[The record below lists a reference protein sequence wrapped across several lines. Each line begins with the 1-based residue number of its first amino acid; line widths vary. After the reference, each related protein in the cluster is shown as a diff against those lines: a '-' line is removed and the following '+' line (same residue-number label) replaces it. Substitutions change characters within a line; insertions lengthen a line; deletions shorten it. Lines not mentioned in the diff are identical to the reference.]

1 MKGKVGKLLTVIV
14 PIVLAVFLLYPTWRA
29 QQMAAERAAL
39 DSAAQIQWD
48 QTYGEEFRKEKL
60 RALKLGLD
68 LRGGM
73 YVTLEVDV
81 VRLLEEAA
89 DRASVDETFERV
101 IEETRRQ
108 AEQSDEDVLDIFLR
122 TFDQIARPQ
131 GKSLVTYYELV
142 DVRDISEERIV
153 DRLKRDIN
161 EAIDQALEVIRQ
173 RIDKFG
179 VTEPTIQKQGTR
191 RILLELPGVQDE
203 REMRQLLQTTARL
216 EFKLLRRG
224 NDVLYAFLNIDRYLA
239 GKTAP
244 SSTDTAAAK
253 PADTTASVAPRAD
266 TATAAQRTDT
276 AKKDPYAGLSDEEK
290 VAKFRREHPFL
301 SLFVGQVLI
310 GERYQPFDIAEEVIP
325 KLPSDAEFYF
335 LTNEDNKRQ
344 LQALLARPDIRR
356 MLPADAE
363 IAFSAKPERGTE
375 NTPNRTY
382 AMYVLK
388 RDPELTGDV
397 VTDAYATF
405 DQMTNRPMVL
415 MYMNSEG
422 AERWAKITGANI
434 GKRIA
439 IVLDGEV
446 YSAPV
451 VRSKITGGSS
461 QIEGMANVE
470 EAKLL
475 QIVLKAGALKA
486 PVKIIEE
493 RVVGPSL
500 GEDSIRSGIS
510 ASMIAFALVVL
521 FMVTYY
527 SMGGVVAV
535 IAMLIN
541 VMLNLGVLA
550 GFGGTLTLP
559 GIAGIILTLAI
570 AVDANIIIFE
580 RIREELHRG
589 RSLRASIDEGFRHAL
604 PPIIDSHATTFLTG
618 LILFV
623 LGYGPIQG
631 FATTLMIGILSTLFT
646 SIIVSRA
653 IIDLWLA
660 RSPQARISFGE
671 VLPATQG

>member
-1 MKGKVGKLLTVIV
+1 MKGKVGKILTVII

-29 QQMAAERAAL
+29 QQMAAERATL
-39 DSAAQIQWD
+39 DSTAQIQWD

-73 YVTLEVDV
+73 YVTLEVDA

-89 DRASVDETFERV
+89 DRASFDETFERV
-101 IEETRRQ
+101 IEATRQQ
-108 AEQSDEDVLDIFLR
+108 AERSDDDVLDIFLR
-122 TFDQIARPQ
+122 NFDRIARPQ
-131 GKSLVTYYELV
+131 GKSLVSYYELV
-142 DVRDISEERIV
+142 DVRDISEQRIIERL
-153 DRLKRDIN
+153 RRDIN
-161 EAIDQALEVIRQ
+161 EAVDQALEVIRQ

-179 VTEPTIQKQGTR
+179 VTEPTIQKQGSR

-216 EFKLLRRG
+216 EFKLLRHG
-224 NDVLYAFLNIDRYLA
+224 TDVLYAFLNIDRFLA
-239 GKTAP
+239 GRGGRDTVPSTADATMRT
-244 SSTDTAAAK
+244 SGDTAMARTNDTAA
-253 PADTTASVAPRAD
+253 P
-266 TATAAQRTDT
+266 
-276 AKKDPYAGLSDEEK
+276 KDPYAGLSDEEK
-290 VAKFRREHPFL
+290 LAKFRRDHPFL
-301 SLFVGQVLI
+301 SLFVGQVLV

-325 KLPSDAEFYF
+325 KLPADAEFYF
-335 LTNEDNKRQ
+335 LTTEDNKRQ
-344 LQALLARPDIRR
+344 LQAILARPEIRR

-415 MYMNSEG
+415 MYMNSDG

-510 ASMIAFALVVL
+510 ASLIAFALVVL

-527 SMGGVVAV
+527 SAGGVVAV

-541 VMLNLGVLA
+541 VMLNLGILA
-550 GFGGTLTLP
+550 GFGGTLSLP

-631 FATTLMIGILSTLFT
+631 FATTLMIGILTTLFT
-646 SIIVSRA
+646 SILVSRA
-653 IIDLWLA
+653 IIELWLS

-671 VLPATQG
+671 VLPAHQG

>member
-1 MKGKVGKLLTVIV
+1 MKGKVGKLLTIIV
-14 PIVLAVFLLYPTWRA
+14 PIILAVFLLYPTWRA
-29 QQMAAERAAL
+29 QQMAAERQSL
-39 DSAAQIQWD
+39 DSAAQVQWD
-48 QTYGEEFRKEKL
+48 QVNGEDFRKEKL

-89 DRASVDETFERV
+89 DRASVDETFQRV
-101 IEETRRQ
+101 IEETHRQ
-108 AEQSDEDVLDIFLR
+108 AEQSDEEVLDIFLR
-122 TFDQIARPQ
+122 NFDRLARPQ

-142 DVRDISEERIV
+142 DVRDISEERIIE
-153 DRLKRDIN
+153 RLKRDIN
-161 EAIDQALEVIRQ
+161 EAVDQALEVIRQ

-216 EFKLLRRG
+216 EFKLLRHG

-239 GKTAP
+239 GKSTRDTTIAGLDTTRTDTTTARA
-244 SSTDTAAAK
+244 SDTAAK
-253 PADTTASVAPRAD
+253 P
-266 TATAAQRTDT
+266 
-276 AKKDPYAGLSDEEK
+276 DPYAGLSDEEK
-290 VAKFRREHPFL
+290 IAKFRREHPFL
-301 SLFVGQVLI
+301 SLFAGQVLI

-325 KLPSDAEFYF
+325 KLPADAEFSF
-335 LTNEDNKRQ
+335 VTTEDGKRQ
-344 LQALLARPDIRR
+344 LQSLLARPDIRR

-363 IAFSAKPERGTE
+363 IAFSAKPERGSD

-382 AMYVLK
+382 GMYVLK

-415 MYMNSEG
+415 MYMSSEG

-510 ASMIAFALVVL
+510 ASLIAFALVVL

-527 SMGGVVAV
+527 SLGGVVAV

-541 VMLNLGVLA
+541 VMLNLGILS
-550 GFGGTLTLP
+550 GFGGTLSLP

-604 PPIIDSHATTFLTG
+604 PPIIDSHVTTFLTG

-631 FATTLMIGILSTLFT
+631 FATTLMIGILTTLFT
-646 SIIVSRA
+646 SILVSRA
-653 IIDLWLA
+653 IIEVWLA
-660 RSPQARISFGE
+660 RSPNARISFGE
-671 VLPATQG
+671 VLPAPQS

>member
-1 MKGKVGKLLTVIV
+1 MKGKVGKLLTIIV

-29 QQMAAERAAL
+29 QQMAAERESL
-39 DSAAQIQWD
+39 DSAAQVQWD
-48 QTYGEEFRKEKL
+48 QVNGEDFRKEKL

-89 DRASVDETFERV
+89 DRASIDETFERV

-108 AEQSDEDVLDIFLR
+108 AEQSDEEVLDIFLR
-122 TFDQIARPQ
+122 TFDRIARPQ
-131 GKSLVTYYELV
+131 GKSLVSYYELV
-142 DVRDISEERIV
+142 DVRDISEERIIE
-153 DRLKRDIN
+153 RLKRDIS
-161 EAIDQALEVIRQ
+161 EAVDQALEVIRQ

-216 EFKLLRRG
+216 EFKLLRHG

-239 GKTAP
+239 GKHTA
-244 SSTDTAAAK
+244 DTATVAGDTTMHT
-253 PADTTASVAPRAD
+253 DTTASRAGD
-266 TATAAQRTDT
+266 TA
-276 AKKDPYAGLSDEEK
+276 AKRDPYAGLSDEEK
-290 VAKFRREHPFL
+290 IAKYRREHPFI
-301 SLFVGQVLI
+301 SLFAGQILV

-325 KLPSDAEFYF
+325 KLPTDAEFYF
-335 LTNEDNKRQ
+335 VTTEDGKRQ
-344 LQALLARPDIRR
+344 LQSLLARPEIRR
-356 MLPADAE
+356 MLPADVE
-363 IAFSAKPERGTE
+363 IAFSAKPERGSE

-382 AMYVLK
+382 SMYVLK

-415 MYMNSEG
+415 MYMSSEG

-510 ASMIAFALVVL
+510 ASIIAFALVVL

-527 SMGGVVAV
+527 SLGGVVAV

-541 VMLNLGVLA
+541 VMLNLGILA
-550 GFGGTLTLP
+550 GFGGTLSLP

-589 RSLRASIDEGFRHAL
+589 RSLRASLDEGFRHAL
-604 PPIIDSHATTFLTG
+604 PPIIDSHVTTFLTG

-631 FATTLMIGILSTLFT
+631 FATTLMIGILTTLFT
-646 SIIVSRA
+646 SILVSRA
-653 IIDLWLA
+653 IIDVWLS
-660 RSPQARISFGE
+660 RSPNARISFGE
-671 VLPATQG
+671 VLPAPQS

>member
-1 MKGKVGKLLTVIV
+1 
-14 PIVLAVFLLYPTWRA
+14 
-29 QQMAAERAAL
+29 MAAERATL
-39 DSAAQIQWD
+39 DSTAQIQWD

-73 YVTLEVDV
+73 YVTLEVDA

-89 DRASVDETFERV
+89 DRASFDETFERV
-101 IEETRRQ
+101 IEATRQQ
-108 AEQSDEDVLDIFLR
+108 AERSDDDVLDIFLR
-122 TFDQIARPQ
+122 NFDRIARPQ
-131 GKSLVTYYELV
+131 GKSLVSYYELV
-142 DVRDISEERIV
+142 DVRDISEQRIIERL
-153 DRLKRDIN
+153 RRDIN
-161 EAIDQALEVIRQ
+161 EAVDQALEVIRQ

-179 VTEPTIQKQGTR
+179 VTEPTIQKQGSR

-216 EFKLLRRG
+216 EFKLLRHG
-224 NDVLYAFLNIDRYLA
+224 TDVLYAFLNIDRFLA
-239 GKTAP
+239 GRGGRDTVPSTADATMRT
-244 SSTDTAAAK
+244 SGDTAMARTNDTAA
-253 PADTTASVAPRAD
+253 P
-266 TATAAQRTDT
+266 
-276 AKKDPYAGLSDEEK
+276 KDPYAGLSDEEK
-290 VAKFRREHPFL
+290 VAKFRRDHPFL
-301 SLFVGQVLI
+301 SLFVGQVLV

-325 KLPSDAEFYF
+325 KLPADAEFYF
-335 LTNEDNKRQ
+335 LTTEDNKRQ
-344 LQALLARPDIRR
+344 LQAILARPEIRR

-415 MYMNSEG
+415 MYMNSDG

-510 ASMIAFALVVL
+510 ASLIAFALVVL

-527 SMGGVVAV
+527 SAGGVVAV

-541 VMLNLGVLA
+541 VMLNLGILA
-550 GFGGTLTLP
+550 GFGGTLSLP

-631 FATTLMIGILSTLFT
+631 FATTLMIGILTTLFT
-646 SIIVSRA
+646 SILVSRA
-653 IIDLWLA
+653 IIELWLS

-671 VLPATQG
+671 VLPAHQG

>member
-1 MKGKVGKLLTVIV
+1 MKGKVGKLLTIIV
-14 PIVLAVFLLYPTWRA
+14 PIILAVFLLYPTWRA
-29 QQMAAERAAL
+29 QQMAAERQSL
-39 DSAAQIQWD
+39 DSAAQVQWD
-48 QTYGEEFRKEKL
+48 QVNGEDFRKEKL

-89 DRASVDETFERV
+89 DRASVDETFQRV
-101 IEETRRQ
+101 IEETHRQ
-108 AEQSDEDVLDIFLR
+108 AEQSDEEVLDIFLR
-122 TFDQIARPQ
+122 NFDRLARPQ

-142 DVRDISEERIV
+142 DVRDISEERIIE
-153 DRLKRDIN
+153 RLKRDIN
-161 EAIDQALEVIRQ
+161 EAVDQALEVIRQ

-216 EFKLLRRG
+216 EFKLLRHG

-239 GKTAP
+239 GKSTRDTTIAGLDTTRTDTTTARA
-244 SSTDTAAAK
+244 SDTAAK
-253 PADTTASVAPRAD
+253 P
-266 TATAAQRTDT
+266 
-276 AKKDPYAGLSDEEK
+276 DPYAGLSDEEK
-290 VAKFRREHPFL
+290 IAKFRREHPFL
-301 SLFVGQVLI
+301 SLFAGQVLI

-325 KLPSDAEFYF
+325 KLPADAEFSF
-335 LTNEDNKRQ
+335 VTTEDGKRQ
-344 LQALLARPDIRR
+344 LQSLLARPDIRR

-363 IAFSAKPERGTE
+363 IAFSAKPERGSD

-382 AMYVLK
+382 GMYVLK

-415 MYMNSEG
+415 MYMSSDG

-510 ASMIAFALVVL
+510 ASLIAFALVVL

-527 SMGGVVAV
+527 SLGGVVAV

-541 VMLNLGVLA
+541 VMLNLGILS
-550 GFGGTLTLP
+550 GFGGTLSLP

-604 PPIIDSHATTFLTG
+604 PPIIDSHVTTFLTG

-631 FATTLMIGILSTLFT
+631 FATTLMIGILTTLFT
-646 SIIVSRA
+646 SILVSRA
-653 IIDLWLA
+653 IIEVWLA
-660 RSPQARISFGE
+660 RSPNARISFGE
-671 VLPATQG
+671 VLPAPQS

>member
-1 MKGKVGKLLTVIV
+1 MKGKVGKLLTIII

-29 QQMAAERAAL
+29 QQMAAERELL
-39 DSAAQIQWD
+39 DSAAQVQWD
-48 QTYGEEFRKEKL
+48 QVNGEDFRKEKL

-89 DRASVDETFERV
+89 DRASIDETFERV

-108 AEQSDEDVLDIFLR
+108 AEQSDEEVLDIFLR
-122 TFDQIARPQ
+122 TFDRIARPQ
-131 GKSLVTYYELV
+131 GKSLVSYYELV
-142 DVRDISEERIV
+142 DVRDISEERIIE
-153 DRLKRDIN
+153 RLKRDIS
-161 EAIDQALEVIRQ
+161 EAVDQALEVIRQ

-216 EFKLLRRG
+216 EFKLLRHG

-239 GKTAP
+239 GKHTTSDTATVAGDTTTHRDTAVAKA
-244 SSTDTAAAK
+244 SDTAAK
-253 PADTTASVAPRAD
+253 R
-266 TATAAQRTDT
+266 
-276 AKKDPYAGLSDEEK
+276 DPYAGLSDEEK
-290 VAKFRREHPFL
+290 IAKYRREHPFI
-301 SLFVGQVLI
+301 SLFAGQILV

-335 LTNEDNKRQ
+335 VTTEDGKRQ
-344 LQALLARPDIRR
+344 LQSLLARPEIRR
-356 MLPADAE
+356 MLPADVE
-363 IAFSAKPERGTE
+363 IAFSAKPERGSE

-382 AMYVLK
+382 SMYVLK

-415 MYMNSEG
+415 MYMSSEG

-510 ASMIAFALVVL
+510 ASIIAFALVVL

-527 SMGGVVAV
+527 SLGGVVAV

-541 VMLNLGVLA
+541 VMLNLGILA
-550 GFGGTLTLP
+550 GFGGTLSLP

-589 RSLRASIDEGFRHAL
+589 RSLRASLDEGFRHAL
-604 PPIIDSHATTFLTG
+604 PPIIDSHVTTFLTG

-631 FATTLMIGILSTLFT
+631 FATTLMIGILTTLFT
-646 SIIVSRA
+646 SILVSRA
-653 IIDLWLA
+653 IIDLWLS
-660 RSPQARISFGE
+660 RSPNARISFGE
-671 VLPATQG
+671 VLPAPQS

>member
-1 MKGKVGKLLTVIV
+1 
-14 PIVLAVFLLYPTWRA
+14 
-29 QQMAAERAAL
+29 
-39 DSAAQIQWD
+39 
-48 QTYGEEFRKEKL
+48 
-60 RALKLGLD
+60 
-68 LRGGM
+68 M

-89 DRASVDETFERV
+89 DRAAVDETFEHV

-108 AEQSDEDVLDIFLR
+108 AEQSDEEVLDIFLR
-122 TFDQIARPQ
+122 NFDRIARPQ

-153 DRLKRDIN
+153 ERLKRDIN
-161 EAIDQALEVIRQ
+161 EAVDQALQVIRQ

-179 VTEPTIQKQGTR
+179 VTEPTIQKQGSR

-216 EFKLLRRG
+216 EFKLLRHG
-224 NDVLYAFLNIDRYLA
+224 TDVLYAFLNIDRYLA
-239 GKTAP
+239 GKNT
-244 SSTDTAAAK
+244 SVSDTLRR
-253 PADTTASVAPRAD
+253 ADTTSAGDTTARAAND
-266 TATAAQRTDT
+266 TSGNDS
-276 AKKDPYAGLSDEEK
+276 YEGLSDEEK
-290 VAKFRREHPFL
+290 AAKFRREHPFL
-301 SLFVGQVLI
+301 SLFAGQVLI
-310 GERYQPFDIAEEVIP
+310 GERYQPFDIAESVIP
-325 KLPSDAEFYF
+325 KLPADAEYYF
-335 LTNEDNKRQ
+335 LTNEDGKRQ
-344 LQALLARPDIRR
+344 LQSILARPEIRR
-356 MLPADAE
+356 MLPADVE
-363 IAFSAKPERGTE
+363 IAFSAKPERGSE

-405 DQMTNRPMVL
+405 DQMSNRPMVL

-510 ASMIAFALVVL
+510 ASLIAFALVVL
-521 FMVTYY
+521 FMVSYY

-541 VMLNLGVLA
+541 VMLNLGILS
-550 GFGGTLTLP
+550 GFGGTLSLP

-580 RIREELHRG
+580 RIREELHHG
-589 RSLRASIDEGFRHAL
+589 RSVRASVDEGFRHAL
-604 PPIIDSHATTFLTG
+604 PPIIDSHVTTFLTG

-631 FATTLMIGILSTLFT
+631 FATTLMIGILTTLFT

-653 IIDLWLA
+653 IIDLLLA
-660 RSPQARISFGE
+660 RSPSARISFGE
-671 VLPATQG
+671 VLAAP

>member
-1 MKGKVGKLLTVIV
+1 
-14 PIVLAVFLLYPTWRA
+14 
-29 QQMAAERAAL
+29 MAAERAAL
-39 DSAAQIQWD
+39 DSTAQIQWD

-73 YVTLEVDV
+73 YVTLEVDA

-89 DRASVDETFERV
+89 DRASIDETFERV
-101 IEETRRQ
+101 IEETRQQ
-108 AEQSDEDVLDIFLR
+108 AERSDDDVLDIFLG
-122 TFDQIARPQ
+122 TFDRIARPQ
-131 GKSLVTYYELV
+131 GKSLVSYYELV
-142 DVRDISEERIV
+142 DVRDISEQRIIERL
-153 DRLKRDIN
+153 RRDIN

-179 VTEPTIQKQGTR
+179 VTEPTIQKQGSR
-191 RILLELPGVQDE
+191 RIMLELPGVQDE

-216 EFKLLRRG
+216 EFKLLRHG
-224 NDVLYAFLNIDRYLA
+224 TDVLYAFLNIDRFLA
-239 GKTAP
+239 GKGSRDTLHSAADTTKL
-244 SSTDTAAAK
+244 SASDTAAAR
-253 PADTTASVAPRAD
+253 TSD
-266 TATAAQRTDT
+266 TA

-290 VAKFRREHPFL
+290 AAKFRREHPFL
-301 SLFVGQVLI
+301 SLFVGQVLV

-325 KLPSDAEFYF
+325 KLPADAEFYF
-335 LTNEDNKRQ
+335 LTTEDNKRQ
-344 LQALLARPDIRR
+344 IQAILARPEIRR
-356 MLPADAE
+356 MLPTDAE

-405 DQMTNRPMVL
+405 DQMSNRPMVL
-415 MYMNSEG
+415 MYMNSDG

-527 SMGGVVAV
+527 SAGGVVAV

-541 VMLNLGVLA
+541 VMLNLGILA
-550 GFGGTLTLP
+550 GFGGTLSLP

-631 FATTLMIGILSTLFT
+631 FATTLMIGILTTLFT
-646 SIIVSRA
+646 SILVSRA
-653 IIDLWLA
+653 IIELWLS

-671 VLPATQG
+671 VLPAHQG

>member
-1 MKGKVGKLLTVIV
+1 
-14 PIVLAVFLLYPTWRA
+14 
-29 QQMAAERAAL
+29 
-39 DSAAQIQWD
+39 
-48 QTYGEEFRKEKL
+48 
-60 RALKLGLD
+60 
-68 LRGGM
+68 
-73 YVTLEVDV
+73 
-81 VRLLEEAA
+81 
-89 DRASVDETFERV
+89 
-101 IEETRRQ
+101 
-108 AEQSDEDVLDIFLR
+108 
-122 TFDQIARPQ
+122 
-131 GKSLVTYYELV
+131 
-142 DVRDISEERIV
+142 
-153 DRLKRDIN
+153 
-161 EAIDQALEVIRQ
+161 
-173 RIDKFG
+173 
-179 VTEPTIQKQGTR
+179 
-191 RILLELPGVQDE
+191 
-203 REMRQLLQTTARL
+203 MRQLLQTTARL
-216 EFKLLRRG
+216 EFKLLRHG
-224 NDVLYAFLNIDRYLA
+224 TDVLYAFLNIDRYLA
-239 GKTAP
+239 GK
-244 SSTDTAAAK
+244 STSDTARA
-253 PADTTASVAPRAD
+253 ADTSRAQPQAVTTDSTTA
-266 TATAAQRTDT
+266 QTDT
-276 AKKDPYAGLSDEEK
+276 AKRDPYAGLSDEEK
-290 VAKFRREHPFL
+290 IAKFRREHPFL
-301 SLFVGQVLI
+301 SLFAGQVLI

-325 KLPSDAEFYF
+325 KLPADAEFYF
-335 LTNEDNKRQ
+335 VTNEDGKRQ
-344 LQALLARPDIRR
+344 LQALFARPEIRR

-363 IAFSAKPERGTE
+363 IAFSAKPERGSE

-382 AMYVLK
+382 GMYVVK

-415 MYMNSEG
+415 MYMSSEG

-510 ASMIAFALVVL
+510 ASLIAFALVVL

-527 SMGGVVAV
+527 SLGGVVAV

-541 VMLNLGVLA
+541 VMLNLGILA
-550 GFGGTLTLP
+550 GFGGTLSLP

-631 FATTLMIGILSTLFT
+631 FATTLMIGILTTLFT
-646 SIIVSRA
+646 SILVSRA
-653 IIDLWLA
+653 IINLWLA
-660 RSPQARISFGE
+660 RSPNARISFGE
-671 VLPATQG
+671 VLPATQS

>member
-1 MKGKVGKLLTVIV
+1 MKGKVGKVLTIVI
-14 PIVLAVFLLYPTWRA
+14 PIVLAIFLLYPTWRA
-29 QQMAAERAAL
+29 QQMAAERASL
-39 DSAAQIQWD
+39 DSAAQVQWD
-48 QTYGEEFRKEKL
+48 QANGEDFRKEKL

-89 DRASVDETFERV
+89 DRAAIDETFERV

-108 AEQSDEDVLDIFLR
+108 AERTDEEVLDIFLR
-122 TFDQIARPQ
+122 NFDRIARPQ

-142 DVRDISEERIV
+142 DVRDISEERIIE
-153 DRLKRDIN
+153 RLKRDIT
-161 EAIDQALEVIRQ
+161 EAVDQALQVIRQ

-216 EFKLLRRG
+216 EFKLLRHG
-224 NDVLYAFLNIDRYLA
+224 TDVLYAFLNIDRFLA
-239 GKTAP
+239 GKGAP
-244 SSTDTAAAK
+244 AADSTRS
-253 PADTTASVAPRAD
+253 ADTTRTTDTTARATKD
-266 TATAAQRTDT
+266 TAS
-276 AKKDPYAGLSDEEK
+276 KDPYAGLSDEEK
-290 VAKFRREHPFL
+290 AAKFRREHPFL
-301 SLFVGQVLI
+301 SLFAGQVLI
-310 GERYQPFDIAEEVIP
+310 GERYQPFDIAESVIP
-325 KLPSDAEFYF
+325 KLPADAEFYF
-335 LTNEDNKRQ
+335 LTTEDGKRQ
-344 LQALLARPDIRR
+344 LQAILARPEIRR
-356 MLPADAE
+356 MLPADVE
-363 IAFSAKPERGTE
+363 IAFSAKPERGSE

-382 AMYVLK
+382 AMYILK

-493 RVVGPSL
+493 RLVGPSL

-510 ASMIAFALVVL
+510 AALIAFALVVL

-527 SMGGVVAV
+527 SMGGVVTV

-541 VMLNLGVLA
+541 VMLNLGILA
-550 GFGGTLTLP
+550 GFGGTLSLP

-589 RSLRASIDEGFRHAL
+589 RSIRASVDEGFRHAL
-604 PPIIDSHATTFLTG
+604 PPIIDSHVTTFLTG

-631 FATTLMIGILSTLFT
+631 FATTLMIGILTTLFT

-653 IIDLWLA
+653 MIDLWLS
-660 RSPQARISFGE
+660 RSPNARISFGE
-671 VLPATQG
+671 VLPATQS

>member
-1 MKGKVGKLLTVIV
+1 LKGKVGKLLTIIV
-14 PIVLAVFLLYPTWRA
+14 PIILAVFLLYPTWRA
-29 QQMAAERAAL
+29 QQMAAERQSL
-39 DSAAQIQWD
+39 DSAAQVQWD
-48 QTYGEEFRKEKL
+48 QVNGEDFRKEKL

-89 DRASVDETFERV
+89 DRASVDETFQRV
-101 IEETRRQ
+101 IEETHRQ
-108 AEQSDEDVLDIFLR
+108 AEQSDEEVLDIFLR
-122 TFDQIARPQ
+122 NFDRLARPQ

-142 DVRDISEERIV
+142 DVRDISEERIIE
-153 DRLKRDIN
+153 RLKRDIN
-161 EAIDQALEVIRQ
+161 EAVDQALEVIRQ

-216 EFKLLRRG
+216 EFKLLRHG

-239 GKTAP
+239 GKSTRDTTIAGLDTTRTDTTTARA
-244 SSTDTAAAK
+244 SDTAAK
-253 PADTTASVAPRAD
+253 P
-266 TATAAQRTDT
+266 
-276 AKKDPYAGLSDEEK
+276 DPYAGLSDEEK
-290 VAKFRREHPFL
+290 IAKFRREHPFL
-301 SLFVGQVLI
+301 SLFAGQVLI

-325 KLPSDAEFYF
+325 KLPADAEFSF
-335 LTNEDNKRQ
+335 VTTEDGKRQ
-344 LQALLARPDIRR
+344 LQSLLARPDIRR

-363 IAFSAKPERGTE
+363 IAFSAKPERGSD

-382 AMYVLK
+382 GMYVLK

-415 MYMNSEG
+415 MYMSSDG

-510 ASMIAFALVVL
+510 ASLIAFALVVL

-527 SMGGVVAV
+527 SLGGVVAV

-541 VMLNLGVLA
+541 VMLNLGILS
-550 GFGGTLTLP
+550 GFGGTLSLP

-604 PPIIDSHATTFLTG
+604 PPIIDSHVTTFLTG

-631 FATTLMIGILSTLFT
+631 FATTLMIGILTTLFT
-646 SIIVSRA
+646 SILVSRA
-653 IIDLWLA
+653 IIEVWLA
-660 RSPQARISFGE
+660 RSPNARISFGE
-671 VLPATQG
+671 VLPAPQS

>member
-1 MKGKVGKLLTVIV
+1 LKGKVGKVLTIII
-14 PIVLAVFLLYPTWRA
+14 PIVLAIFLLYPTWRA
-29 QQMAAERAAL
+29 QQMAAERASL
-39 DSAAQIQWD
+39 DSASQVLWD
-48 QTYGEEFRKEKL
+48 QTNGEDFRKEKL

-89 DRASVDETFERV
+89 DRAAVDETFEHV

-108 AEQSDEDVLDIFLR
+108 AEQSDEEVLDIFLR
-122 TFDQIARPQ
+122 NFDRIARPQ

-153 DRLKRDIN
+153 ERLKRDIN
-161 EAIDQALEVIRQ
+161 EAVDQALQVIRQ

-179 VTEPTIQKQGTR
+179 VTEPTIQKQGSR

-216 EFKLLRRG
+216 EFKLLRHG
-224 NDVLYAFLNIDRYLA
+224 TDVLYAFLNIDRYLA
-239 GKTAP
+239 GKNTLV
-244 SSTDTAAAK
+244 SDTLRQ
-253 PADTTASVAPRAD
+253 ADTTSAGDTTARAANDTSVND
-266 TATAAQRTDT
+266 SY
-276 AKKDPYAGLSDEEK
+276 KGLSDEEK
-290 VAKFRREHPFL
+290 AAKFRREHPFL
-301 SLFVGQVLI
+301 SLFAGQVLI
-310 GERYQPFDIAEEVIP
+310 GERYQPFDIAESVIP
-325 KLPSDAEFYF
+325 KLPADAEYYF
-335 LTNEDNKRQ
+335 LTNEDGKRQ
-344 LQALLARPDIRR
+344 LQSILARPEIRR
-356 MLPADAE
+356 MLPADVE
-363 IAFSAKPERGTE
+363 IAFSAKPERGSE

-405 DQMTNRPMVL
+405 DQMSNRPMVL

-500 GEDSIRSGIS
+500 GEDSIRAGFS
-510 ASMIAFALVVL
+510 ASLIAFALVVL
-521 FMVTYY
+521 FMVSYY

-541 VMLNLGVLA
+541 VMLNLGILA
-550 GFGGTLTLP
+550 GFGGTLSLP

-580 RIREELHRG
+580 RIREELHHG
-589 RSLRASIDEGFRHAL
+589 RSVRASVDEGFRHAL
-604 PPIIDSHATTFLTG
+604 PPIIDSHVTTFLTG

-631 FATTLMIGILSTLFT
+631 FATTLMIGILTTLFT

-653 IIDLWLA
+653 IIDLLLA
-660 RSPQARISFGE
+660 RSPSARISFGE
-671 VLPATQG
+671 VLAAP

>member
-1 MKGKVGKLLTVIV
+1 MKGKVGKILTVII

-29 QQMAAERAAL
+29 QQMAAERATL
-39 DSAAQIQWD
+39 DSTAQIQWD

-73 YVTLEVDV
+73 YVTLEVDA

-89 DRASVDETFERV
+89 DRASFDETFERV
-101 IEETRRQ
+101 IEATRQQ
-108 AEQSDEDVLDIFLR
+108 AERSDDDVLDIFLR
-122 TFDQIARPQ
+122 NFDRIARPQ
-131 GKSLVTYYELV
+131 GKSLVSYYELV
-142 DVRDISEERIV
+142 DVRDISEQRIIERL
-153 DRLKRDIN
+153 RRDIN
-161 EAIDQALEVIRQ
+161 EAVDQALEVIRQ

-179 VTEPTIQKQGTR
+179 VTEPTIQKQGSR

-216 EFKLLRRG
+216 EFKLLRHG
-224 NDVLYAFLNIDRYLA
+224 TDVLYAFLNIDRFLA
-239 GKTAP
+239 GRGGRDTVPSTADATMRT
-244 SSTDTAAAK
+244 SGDTTMARTNDTAA
-253 PADTTASVAPRAD
+253 P
-266 TATAAQRTDT
+266 
-276 AKKDPYAGLSDEEK
+276 KDPYAGLSDEEK
-290 VAKFRREHPFL
+290 VAKFRRDHPFL
-301 SLFVGQVLI
+301 SLFVGQVLV

-325 KLPSDAEFYF
+325 KLPADAEFYF
-335 LTNEDNKRQ
+335 LTTEDNKRQ
-344 LQALLARPDIRR
+344 LQAILARPEIRR

-415 MYMNSEG
+415 MYMNSDG

-510 ASMIAFALVVL
+510 ASLIAFALVVL

-527 SMGGVVAV
+527 SAGGVVAV

-541 VMLNLGVLA
+541 VMLNLGILA
-550 GFGGTLTLP
+550 GFGGTLSLP

-631 FATTLMIGILSTLFT
+631 FATTLMIGILTTLFT
-646 SIIVSRA
+646 SILVSRA
-653 IIDLWLA
+653 IIELWLS

-671 VLPATQG
+671 VLPAHQG

>member
-1 MKGKVGKLLTVIV
+1 MKGKVGKVLTIVI
-14 PIVLAVFLLYPTWRA
+14 PIVLAIFLLYPTWRA
-29 QQMAAERAAL
+29 QQMAAERASL
-39 DSAAQIQWD
+39 DSAAQVQWD
-48 QTYGEEFRKEKL
+48 QANGEDFRKEKL

-89 DRASVDETFERV
+89 DRAAIDETFERV

-108 AEQSDEDVLDIFLR
+108 AERSDEEVLDIFLR
-122 TFDQIARPQ
+122 NFDRIARPQ

-142 DVRDISEERIV
+142 DVRDISEERIIE
-153 DRLKRDIN
+153 RLKRDIN
-161 EAIDQALEVIRQ
+161 EAVDQALQVIRQ

-216 EFKLLRRG
+216 EFKLLRHG
-224 NDVLYAFLNIDRYLA
+224 SDVLYAFLNIDRFLA
-239 GKTAP
+239 GKGATAA
-244 SSTDTAAAK
+244 DTALGADTARSR
-253 PADTTASVAPRAD
+253 DTTARAAKD
-266 TATAAQRTDT
+266 TAS
-276 AKKDPYAGLSDEEK
+276 KDPYAGLSDEEK
-290 VAKFRREHPFL
+290 AAKFRREHPFL
-301 SLFVGQVLI
+301 SLFAGQVLI
-310 GERYQPFDIAEEVIP
+310 GERYQPFDIAESVIP
-325 KLPSDAEFYF
+325 KLPADAEYYF
-335 LTNEDNKRQ
+335 LTNEDGKRQ
-344 LQALLARPDIRR
+344 LQAILARPEIRR
-356 MLPADAE
+356 MLPADVE
-363 IAFSAKPERGTE
+363 IAFSAKPERGSE

-510 ASMIAFALVVL
+510 AALIAFALVVL
-521 FMVTYY
+521 FMVAYY

-541 VMLNLGVLA
+541 VMLNLGILA
-550 GFGGTLTLP
+550 GFGGTLSLP

-589 RSLRASIDEGFRHAL
+589 RSVRASVDEGFRHAL
-604 PPIIDSHATTFLTG
+604 PPIIDSHVTTFLTG

-631 FATTLMIGILSTLFT
+631 FATTLMIGILTTLFT

-660 RSPQARISFGE
+660 RSPSARISFGE
-671 VLPATQG
+671 VLPAPQS

>member
-1 MKGKVGKLLTVIV
+1 MKGKVSKLLTVIV
-14 PIVLAVFLLYPTWRA
+14 PVVLAVFLLYPTWRS
-29 QQMAAERAAL
+29 QQMAAEREAL

-48 QTYGEEFRKEKL
+48 QVNGEDFRKEKL

-89 DRASVDETFERV
+89 DRAAVDETFERV
-101 IEETRRQ
+101 IEATRQQ

-122 TFDQIARPQ
+122 NFDRIARPQ

-142 DVRDISEERIV
+142 DVRDISEERIIE
-153 DRLKRDIN
+153 RLKRDVS

-216 EFKLLRRG
+216 EFKLLRHG

-239 GKTAP
+239 GKSSSDTAR
-244 SSTDTAAAK
+244 STDTTA
-253 PADTTASVAPRAD
+253 TTAK
-266 TATAAQRTDT
+266 ATTTDT
-276 AKKDPYAGLSDEEK
+276 ARAKTKDSAAKTDPYAGLSDEEK
-290 VAKFRREHPFL
+290 IAKFRREHPFL
-301 SLFVGQVLI
+301 SLFTGQILV

-325 KLPSDAEFYF
+325 KLPADAEFYF
-335 LTNEDNKRQ
+335 LTGEDGKRQ
-344 LQALLARPDIRR
+344 LQSLLARPDIRR

-363 IAFSAKPERGTE
+363 IAFSAKPERGTD
-375 NTPNRTY
+375 NSPNRIY

-415 MYMNSEG
+415 MYMNSDG

-510 ASMIAFALVVL
+510 ASLIAFALVVL

-527 SMGGVVAV
+527 SLGGVVAV
-535 IAMLIN
+535 LAMLIN
-541 VMLNLGVLA
+541 VMLNLGILA
-550 GFGGTLTLP
+550 GFGGTLSLP

-604 PPIIDSHATTFLTG
+604 PPIIDSHVTTFLTG

-631 FATTLMIGILSTLFT
+631 FATTLMIGILTTLFT
-646 SIIVSRA
+646 SIMVSRA
-653 IIDLWLA
+653 IIDLWLS

-671 VLPATQG
+671 VLPATQS

>member
-1 MKGKVGKLLTVIV
+1 MKGKVGKVLTIVI
-14 PIVLAVFLLYPTWRA
+14 PIVLAIFLLYPTWRA
-29 QQMAAERAAL
+29 QQMAAERASL
-39 DSAAQIQWD
+39 DSAAQVQWD
-48 QTYGEEFRKEKL
+48 QANGEDFRKEKL

-89 DRASVDETFERV
+89 DRAAIDETFERV

-108 AEQSDEDVLDIFLR
+108 AERSDEEVLDIFLR
-122 TFDQIARPQ
+122 NFDRIARPQ

-142 DVRDISEERIV
+142 DVRDISEERIIE
-153 DRLKRDIN
+153 RLKRDIN
-161 EAIDQALEVIRQ
+161 EAVDQALQVIRQ

-216 EFKLLRRG
+216 EFKLLRHG
-224 NDVLYAFLNIDRYLA
+224 TDVLYAFLNIDRFLA
-239 GKTAP
+239 GKGAP
-244 SSTDTAAAK
+244 AADTAHSADTARTS
-253 PADTTASVAPRAD
+253 DTTARAAKD
-266 TATAAQRTDT
+266 TAS
-276 AKKDPYAGLSDEEK
+276 KDPYAGLSDEEK
-290 VAKFRREHPFL
+290 AAKFRREHPFL
-301 SLFVGQVLI
+301 SLFAGQVLI
-310 GERYQPFDIAEEVIP
+310 GERYQPFDIAESVIP
-325 KLPSDAEFYF
+325 KLPADAEFYF
-335 LTNEDNKRQ
+335 LTNEDGKRQ
-344 LQALLARPDIRR
+344 LQAILARPEIRR

-363 IAFSAKPERGTE
+363 IAFSAKPERGSE
-375 NTPNRTY
+375 NSPNRTY

-415 MYMNSEG
+415 MYMNTEG

-500 GEDSIRSGIS
+500 GEDSIRSGI
-510 ASMIAFALVVL
+510 AAALIAFALVVL

-541 VMLNLGVLA
+541 VMLNLGILA
-550 GFGGTLTLP
+550 GFGGTLSLP

-589 RSLRASIDEGFRHAL
+589 RSVRASVDEGFRHAL
-604 PPIIDSHATTFLTG
+604 PPIIDSHVTTFLTG

-631 FATTLMIGILSTLFT
+631 FATTLMIGILTTLFT

-653 IIDLWLA
+653 IIDLWLS
-660 RSPQARISFGE
+660 RSPKRTYQLRRSSSGTPK
-671 VLPATQG
+671 LMSTT

>member
-1 MKGKVGKLLTVIV
+1 MKGKVGKLLTIIV
-14 PIVLAVFLLYPTWRA
+14 PVVLAVFLLYPTWRSY
-29 QQMAAERAAL
+29 QMAAERATL
-39 DSAAQIQWD
+39 DSAAQVQWD
-48 QTYGEEFRKEKL
+48 QVNGEDFRKEKL

-89 DRASVDETFERV
+89 DRAAVDETFERV

-108 AEQSDEDVLDIFLR
+108 AEHSDEDVLDIFLR
-122 TFDQIARPQ
+122 TFDRIARPQ

-142 DVRDISEERIV
+142 DVRDISEERIIE
-153 DRLKRDIN
+153 RLKRDIS

-216 EFKLLRRG
+216 EFKLLRHG
-224 NDVLYAFLNIDRYLA
+224 TDILHAFLNIDRYLA
-239 GKTAP
+239 GKT
-244 SSTDTAAAK
+244 SSDSARVADTTAAKASSATPDTAVAKKTDTAAK
-253 PADTTASVAPRAD
+253 S
-266 TATAAQRTDT
+266 
-276 AKKDPYAGLSDEEK
+276 DPYAGLSDEEK
-290 VAKFRREHPFL
+290 VAKFRREHPFI
-301 SLFVGQVLI
+301 SLFAGQVLI

-325 KLPSDAEFYF
+325 KLPSDAEFTF
-335 LTNEDNKRQ
+335 VTTEDGKRQ
-344 LQALLARPDIRR
+344 LQSLLARPDIRR

-363 IAFSAKPERGTE
+363 IAFGAKPERGTE

-382 AMYVLK
+382 GMYVLK

-405 DQMTNRPMVL
+405 DQMSNRPMVL

-422 AERWAKITGANI
+422 SERWAKITGANI

-510 ASMIAFALVVL
+510 ASLIAFALVVL

-527 SMGGVVAV
+527 SLGGMVAV

-541 VMLNLGVLA
+541 VMLNLGILA
-550 GFGGTLTLP
+550 GFGGTLSLP

-604 PPIIDSHATTFLTG
+604 PPIIDSHVTTFLTG

-631 FATTLMIGILSTLFT
+631 FATTLMIGILTTLFT
-646 SIIVSRA
+646 SILVSRA
-653 IIDLWLA
+653 IIDLWLS

-671 VLPATQG
+671 VLPATQS

>member
-1 MKGKVGKLLTVIV
+1 MKGKVGKILTVII

-29 QQMAAERAAL
+29 QQMAAERATL
-39 DSAAQIQWD
+39 DSTAQIQWD

-73 YVTLEVDV
+73 YVTLEVDA

-89 DRASVDETFERV
+89 DRASFDETFERV
-101 IEETRRQ
+101 IEATRQQ
-108 AEQSDEDVLDIFLR
+108 AERSDDDVLDIFLR
-122 TFDQIARPQ
+122 NFDRIARPQ
-131 GKSLVTYYELV
+131 GKSLVSYYELV
-142 DVRDISEERIV
+142 DVRDISEQRIIERL
-153 DRLKRDIN
+153 RRDIN
-161 EAIDQALEVIRQ
+161 EAVDQALEVIRQ

-179 VTEPTIQKQGTR
+179 VTEPTIQKQGSR

-216 EFKLLRRG
+216 EFKLLRHG
-224 NDVLYAFLNIDRYLA
+224 TDVLYAFLNIDRFLA
-239 GKTAP
+239 GRGGRDTVPSTADATMRT
-244 SSTDTAAAK
+244 SGDTAMARTNDTAA
-253 PADTTASVAPRAD
+253 P
-266 TATAAQRTDT
+266 
-276 AKKDPYAGLSDEEK
+276 KDPYAGLSDEEK
-290 VAKFRREHPFL
+290 VAKFRRDHPFL
-301 SLFVGQVLI
+301 SLFVGQVLV

-325 KLPSDAEFYF
+325 KLPADAEFYF
-335 LTNEDNKRQ
+335 LTTEDNKRQ
-344 LQALLARPDIRR
+344 LQAILARPEIRR

-415 MYMNSEG
+415 MYMNSDG

-510 ASMIAFALVVL
+510 ASLIAFALVVL

-527 SMGGVVAV
+527 SAGGVVAV

-541 VMLNLGVLA
+541 VMLNLGILA
-550 GFGGTLTLP
+550 GFGGTLSLP

-631 FATTLMIGILSTLFT
+631 FATTLMIGILTTLFT
-646 SIIVSRA
+646 SILVSRA
-653 IIDLWLA
+653 IIELWLS

-671 VLPATQG
+671 VLPAHQG